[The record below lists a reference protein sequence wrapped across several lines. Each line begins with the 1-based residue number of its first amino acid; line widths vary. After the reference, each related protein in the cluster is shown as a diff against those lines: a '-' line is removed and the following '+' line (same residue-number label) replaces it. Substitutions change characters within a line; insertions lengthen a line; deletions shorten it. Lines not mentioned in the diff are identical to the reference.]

1 MSMKPIFYAAVLL
14 AFTTLRLNAQ
24 SFSDVADSCYF
35 YLEQGDT
42 ASFGRTCDRL
52 PDAYERTYN
61 AELYSIAMEL
71 TGIRNMDQGIR
82 LLLLDARKKDRDVS
96 QIRRMMEQI
105 DCRNASRVAE
115 IIDQYGWLAPEE
127 VGYEA
132 NEALFLCI
140 QHTQDS
146 LIQNKY
152 LPVLREAVQSGA
164 AEGWQYAFLT
174 DRCLM
179 NRGERQIYGTQ
190 RITRDGVDYLVPL
203 QDAERVDSLR
213 ASLGMEPLQVYMSD
227 CGLEQGW
234 SMEYYKTHL
243 QLHESIFDSWY
254 RHWRDALQ
262 VDK

>member
-1 MSMKPIFYAAVLL
+1 MKPIFYAAMLL
-14 AFTTLRLNAQ
+14 FAFTTFRLNAQ
-24 SFSDVADSCYF
+24 SFSDVADSCYY
-35 YLEQGDT
+35 YLERGDT
-42 ASFGRTCDRL
+42 VSFGRTCNRL
-52 PDAYERTYN
+52 PDAYERTCN

-82 LLLLDARKKDRDVS
+82 LLLLDARHKNRDVS
-96 QIRRMMEQI
+96 QIRRMMNRI

-115 IIDQYGWLAPEE
+115 IIDQYGWLAPEDI
-127 VGYEA
+127 GDEA
-132 NEALFLCI
+132 SEALFLCI

-152 LPVLREAVQSGA
+152 LPVMREAVHRGA

-190 RITRDGVDYLVPL
+190 RITKGGVDYLVPL
-203 QDAERVDSLR
+203 QDTERVDSLR
-213 ASLGMEPLQVYMSD
+213 ANLGMEPLQAYMSD

-234 SMEYYKTHL
+234 SMEYYKDHL

-254 RHWRDALQ
+254 RHRRDALRAE
-262 VDK
+262 K